1 MYISRC
7 VCAVHVQVIYIHA
20 VCNSSAT
27 PALCGSTAKGLV
39 TVHLQAEC
47 GGHRGTAAG
56 GRMQTPTGDA
66 SLHGRSQ

>member
-1 MYISRC
+1 MQYMCRLYTYMQFAI
-7 VCAVHVQVIYIHA
+7 VVLHQ
-20 VCNSSAT
+20 
-27 PALCGSTAKGLV
+27 PCGSTAKGLV